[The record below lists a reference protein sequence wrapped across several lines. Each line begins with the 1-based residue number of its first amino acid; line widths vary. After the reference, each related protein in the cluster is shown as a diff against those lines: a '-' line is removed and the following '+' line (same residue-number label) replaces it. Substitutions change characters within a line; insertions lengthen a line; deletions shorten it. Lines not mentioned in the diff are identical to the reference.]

1 MPTSGAKKKIR
12 LRKRRPLLPFFT
24 AGAATPSS
32 TQPAGA
38 TQKPV
43 EVQQQPAGATQK
55 PVEVQQQQVEKP
67 LKLAVK
73 RGGVDLSLGAAL
85 SKKGAQGAQQVQ
97 ETVRKRTSE
106 VTEDG
111 IRKLWNSFP
120 SQIREMQSL
129 HFVFA
134 KQPAWDAENKIISV
148 EVDSRV
154 MAEQLNSILPRLTKY
169 MRDGLQNDS
178 VNIETK
184 IAESHLS
191 SRDLTPKGKAQ
202 AMAKKNEKL
211 RDLCRRLN
219 LGFA

>member
-1 MPTSGAKKKIR
+1 MEAQQ
-12 LRKRRPLLPFFT
+12 
-24 AGAATPSS
+24 
-32 TQPAGA
+32 QPAEA
-38 TQKPV
+38 PQKPV
-43 EVQQQPAGATQK
+43 ET
-55 PVEVQQQQVEKP
+55 QQQQAEKP
-67 LKLAVK
+67 LKQAVK

-85 SKKGAQGAQQVQ
+85 SKKGAQGVQQVQ
-97 ETVRKRTSE
+97 NTARKRTSE
-106 VTEDG
+106 ATEDG

-120 SQIREMQSL
+120 AQIREMQSL

-154 MAEQLNSILPRLTKY
+154 MAEQLNSVLPRLTKY
-169 MRDGLQNDS
+169 MRDGLQNDT

-219 LGFA
+219 LEFA

>member
-1 MPTSGAKKKIR
+1 MEA
-12 LRKRRPLLPFFT
+12 
-24 AGAATPSS
+24 
-32 TQPAGA
+32 
-38 TQKPV
+38 
-43 EVQQQPAGATQK
+43 
-55 PVEVQQQQVEKP
+55 QQQQAEKP
-67 LKLAVK
+67 LKQAVK

-85 SKKGAQGAQQVQ
+85 SKKGAQGVQQVQ

-169 MRDGLQNDS
+169 MRDGLQNDT

-191 SRDLTPKGKAQ
+191 SRDLTPKDKAQ

-219 LGFA
+219 LEFA